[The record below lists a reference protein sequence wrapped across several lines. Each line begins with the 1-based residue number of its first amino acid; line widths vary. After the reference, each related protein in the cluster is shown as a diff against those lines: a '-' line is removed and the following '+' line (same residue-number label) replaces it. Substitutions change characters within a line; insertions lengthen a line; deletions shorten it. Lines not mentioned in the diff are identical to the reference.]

1 VGERPL
7 SPERAFDLSGTRNS
21 DPSLTAR
28 WSNPPTHRPLVVFAA
43 DGAWSIYGAERA
55 QPVAIGGK
63 WEGPKNGKIRPNPL
77 PWVATSCQKGR
88 MVRRGSTVRV
98 RQRASR
104 NALQNGYLSCLSGK
118 RLSRAGTR
126 GHYLVFPR
134 QAYRQVVFG
143 LIKLIRTDL
152 TPSVPRRDLA
162 ESARHIEMSG
172 KGDAGVAH
180 VQHGGDSFGE
190 NRWSVVGAQPK
201 RRVRRERRARQGSPF
216 ISRSRRA
223 WLPPSA

>member
-1 VGERPL
+1 MLDNEGW
-7 SPERAFDLSGTRNS
+7 SP
-21 DPSLTAR
+21 
-28 WSNPPTHRPLVVFAA
+28 
-43 DGAWSIYGAERA
+43 YGAPWL
-55 QPVAIGGK
+55 QPMATGRKSNRRGGRRNK
-63 WEGPKNGKIRPNPL
+63 PKPL
-77 PWVATSCQKGR
+77 PCVATSCRGE
-88 MVRRGSTVRV
+88 MVRRGSPVRV

-104 NALQNGYLSCLSGK
+104 SALQNGYLSCLSGK

-162 ESARHIEMSG
+162 ELARHIEMSG

-216 ISRSRRA
+216 MHTRARRT
-223 WLPPSA
+223 PRGRG

>member
-1 VGERPL
+1 V
-7 SPERAFDLSGTRNS
+7 
-21 DPSLTAR
+21 
-28 WSNPPTHRPLVVFAA
+28 
-43 DGAWSIYGAERA
+43 
-55 QPVAIGGK
+55 QPVATAGK
-63 WEGPKNGKIRPNPL
+63 WDGLENRSNRLIRNRWQPT
-77 PWVATSCQKGR
+77 ATVLQR

-190 NRWSVVGAQPK
+190 NR
-201 RRVRRERRARQGSPF
+201 
-216 ISRSRRA
+216 
-223 WLPPSA
+223 

>member
-1 VGERPL
+1 VEPRGGNGWQSVASHVAATKR
-7 SPERAFDLSGTRNS
+7 RN
-21 DPSLTAR
+21 R
-28 WSNPPTHRPLVVFAA
+28 
-43 DGAWSIYGAERA
+43 E
-55 QPVAIGGK
+55 
-63 WEGPKNGKIRPNPL
+63 PL
-77 PWVATSCQKGR
+77 PSVATGCRQ

-104 NALQNGYLSCLSGK
+104 SALQNGYLSCLSGK

-162 ESARHIEMSG
+162 ELARHIEMSG

-201 RRVRRERRARQGSPF
+201 RRVRRERRARQG
-216 ISRSRRA
+216 RSLYFPITSSVAAAFCLTGQALERQRQTPRR
-223 WLPPSA
+223 PRRCPKNHG

>member
-1 VGERPL
+1 MPEMWPTTQQDPKGTLREHQAGHRRAPAITRFRLFPSSCAAFVPAASRPRPL
-7 SPERAFDLSGTRNS
+7 F
-21 DPSLTAR
+21 
-28 WSNPPTHRPLVVFAA
+28 PPCR
-43 DGAWSIYGAERA
+43 S
-55 QPVAIGGK
+55 
-63 WEGPKNGKIRPNPL
+63 
-77 PWVATSCQKGR
+77 

-118 RLSRAGTR
+118 RVSRAGTR

-162 ESARHIEMSG
+162 ESARQIEMSG

-190 NRWSVVGAQPK
+190 HRWSVVGAQPK
-201 RRVRRERRARQGSPF
+201 RRVRRERRARQGSPS
-216 ISRSRRA
+216 ISRSLRA
-223 WLPPSA
+223 WLPPTA